1 MNRGEGRPGGDGAER
16 PVLDAAP
23 PKGRRRVDP
32 LAPLHRTVLG
42 DELPEHLRRSGLIE
56 PGDVVVVAV
65 SGGADSVA
73 LLHLLRFLLVRWE
86 LRLVAAHYDHA
97 MRTESTADADWVAGL
112 CEAWGVPLERERSR
126 HELRSEAEAR
136 TARYRF
142 LHDVADRHA
151 ADRLALAHHADDQA
165 ETVLFHAV
173 RGTGLRGLAGIPE
186 RRGRIVRPLLPFRR
200 ADVMEYLLAARL
212 SYRLDP
218 TNLSGRYVR
227 NRLRNEVIPRL
238 ESIVPGASRALA
250 RLAARARAEE
260 AAWESVLAGLEKEL
274 VVERSE
280 GCIELARP
288 LLLEYHAEVR
298 ARVLRRILR
307 RLGSV
312 PDRAGTRSA
321 VEFTTYGKSG
331 AGIDLAG
338 GVRVERE
345 FDRIRIRRTTP
356 VESPL
361 RDRTLVIETPDDGE
375 GRVTIGGREYSVRW
389 GRALEESNVDAA
401 ISLRPEAVRFP
412 LEVRPWRPGDRI
424 RLPYGTKKLKKVFG
438 ERRVRRTER
447 ARVPVLAEVDGRIL
461 WIVGVARSA
470 VAESEPGHFRIEIK
484 LTDAELA

>member
-1 MNRGEGRPGGDGAER
+1 MDRGEGRVGGDGAAR
-16 PVLDAAP
+16 PAEGAVP
-23 PKGRRRVDP
+23 PRGRRRVDP
-32 LAPLHRTVLG
+32 LAPLRRTVLG
-42 DELPEHLRRSGLIE
+42 ERFPEHLLRSGLIE
-56 PGDVVVVAV
+56 PGDVVVIAV

-73 LLHLLRFLLVRWE
+73 LLHLLRFLLERWE
-86 LRLVAAHYDHA
+86 LRLVAAHFDHA
-97 MRTESTADADWVAGL
+97 MRSDSAADADWVAGL
-112 CEAWGVPLERERSR
+112 CKAWGVPLERERAR

-151 ADRLALAHHADDQA
+151 ADRLVLAHHADDQA
-165 ETVLFHAV
+165 ETVLFRAI

-200 ADVMEYLLAARL
+200 ADVKEYLLAARL
-212 SYRLDP
+212 SYRVDP
-218 TNLSGRYVR
+218 SNLSGRYAR

-238 ESIVPGASRALA
+238 ESIVPGASRSLA

-260 AAWESVLAGLEKEL
+260 AAWASVLETLEREL
-274 VVERSE
+274 VVGRSKSR
-280 GCIELARP
+280 IELALP

-298 ARVLRRILR
+298 ARVLRRMLR

-338 GVRVERE
+338 GVRLERE
-345 FDRIRIRRTTP
+345 FDRLVIRRTAP
-356 VESPL
+356 VEAPSP
-361 RDRTLVIETPDDGE
+361 DRSLVIETSDDGQ
-375 GRVTIGGREYSVRW
+375 GRVTIGGQEYAVRW
-389 GRALEESNVDAA
+389 GRAPVESNVEEA

-470 VAESEPGHFRIEIK
+470 VAESEPGHFRIEITR
-484 LTDAELA
+484 TDAELA